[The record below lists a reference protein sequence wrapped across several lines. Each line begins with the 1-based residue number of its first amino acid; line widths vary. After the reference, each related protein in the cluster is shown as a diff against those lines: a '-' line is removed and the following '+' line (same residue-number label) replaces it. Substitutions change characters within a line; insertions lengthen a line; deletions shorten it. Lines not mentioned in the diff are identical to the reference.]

1 MSVHFAEE
9 APLTSKHHR
18 IVIIGGG
25 TAGITVAARLR
36 RAGQRDVAVLDP
48 SERHYYQPLWTLV
61 GGGRAPLAESIR
73 PQASVMP
80 KGVHW
85 IRRAAVAVDPEAREV
100 TLDDGSTVSYQ
111 HLVVCPGIQLDW
123 DRVPGLRDGLGKNG
137 LSSNYSPQYAPETWR
152 FIRETRS
159 GSAVFSM
166 PTGAVKCGGAPQ
178 KIAYLAADHWRKE
191 GVLGN
196 IDVHLVIPGTAI
208 FGVPEFARVLD
219 DVVRRYGVKVHYG
232 SEVTEV
238 RPGAREVVVGDLATG
253 ATTTLPYDVAHVVPP
268 QSAPDWVKRSP
279 LAGADDPA
287 GYVEIDKHTMRH
299 VRYPNVWALG
309 DAGSSPNSKTGA
321 AVRKQAPVL
330 VENLLAALAGR
341 EPTAAYDGYSSC
353 PLTTARNKMLLAE
366 FDYSGRPAPSIPVI
380 NTIRERTDMWHLKR
394 RGLPFLYWNL
404 MLRGL
409 A

>member
-1 MSVHFAEE
+1 MI
-9 APLTSKHHR
+9 TRHHR

-25 TAGITVAARLR
+25 TAGISVAARLR

-48 SERHYYQPLWTLV
+48 SGHHYYQPLWTLV

-80 KGVHW
+80 KGVQW

-100 TLDDGSTVSYQ
+100 ALDDGGTVSYD

-123 DRVPGLRDGLGKNG
+123 DRIPGLEAGLGQDG
-137 LSSNYSPQYAPETWR
+137 LSSNYLPQHAPATWR
-152 FIRETRS
+152 FIRGTRS

-166 PTGAVKCGGAPQ
+166 PAGAIKCGGAPQ
-178 KIAYLAADHWRKE
+178 KIAYLAADHWRRE
-191 GVLGN
+191 GVLGR

-208 FGVPEFARVLD
+208 FGVPEFARVLEG
-219 DVVRRYGVKVHYG
+219 VVRRYGIKVHYG

-238 RPGAREVVVGDLATG
+238 RPEAREVVVTDLGTG
-253 ATTTLPYDVAHVVPP
+253 GRTTLPYDVAHLVPP
-268 QSAPDWVKRSP
+268 QSAPDWIKRGP
-279 LAGADDPA
+279 LAGADDPG
-287 GYVEIDKHTMRH
+287 GYVEIDKYTMRH
-299 VRYPNVWALG
+299 VRYPDVWALG

-330 VENLLAALAGR
+330 VENLLATLDGR
-341 EPTAAYDGYSSC
+341 EPEAAYDGYASC

-380 NTIRERTDMWHLKR
+380 NTVRERTDMWYLKR

>member
-1 MSVHFAEE
+1 MI
-9 APLTSKHHR
+9 TRHHR

-25 TAGITVAARLR
+25 TAGISVAARLR

-48 SERHYYQPLWTLV
+48 SGHHYYQPLWTLV

-80 KGVHW
+80 KGVQW

-100 TLDDGSTVSYQ
+100 ALDDGGTVSYD

-123 DRVPGLRDGLGKNG
+123 DRIPGLEAGLGQDG
-137 LSSNYSPQYAPETWR
+137 LSSNYLPQHAPATWR
-152 FIRETRS
+152 FIRGTRS

-166 PTGAVKCGGAPQ
+166 PAGAIKCGGAPQ
-178 KIAYLAADHWRKE
+178 KIAYLAADHWRRE
-191 GVLGN
+191 GVLGR

-208 FGVPEFARVLD
+208 FGVPEFARVLEG
-219 DVVRRYGVKVHYG
+219 VVRRYGIKVHYG

-238 RPGAREVVVGDLATG
+238 RPEAREVVVTDLGTG
-253 ATTTLPYDVAHVVPP
+253 GRTTLPYDVAHLVPP
-268 QSAPDWVKRSP
+268 QSAPDWIKRGP

-287 GYVEIDKHTMRH
+287 GYVEIDKYTMRH

-330 VENLLAALAGR
+330 VENLLATLDGR
-341 EPTAAYDGYSSC
+341 EPEAAYDGYASC

-380 NTIRERTDMWHLKR
+380 NTVRERTDMWYLKR

>member
-1 MSVHFAEE
+1 MR
-9 APLTSKHHR
+9 TNRHHR

-25 TAGITVAARLR
+25 TAGISVAARLR
-36 RAGQRDVAVLDP
+36 RAGERDVAVLDP
-48 SERHYYQPLWTLV
+48 SDRHYYQPLWTLV
-61 GGGRAPLAESIR
+61 GGGRAPLKESIR

-80 KGVHW
+80 KGVEW

-100 TLDDGSTVSYQ
+100 TLDDGGTVSYD

-123 DRVPGLRDGLGKNG
+123 DRVPGLEAGLGKDG
-137 LSSNYSPQYAPETWR
+137 LSSNYLPHTAPRTWD
-152 FIRETRS
+152 FIRGTRS

-166 PTGAVKCGGAPQ
+166 PTGAIKCGGAPQ
-178 KIAYLAADHWRKE
+178 KIAYLAADYWRQA
-191 GVLGN
+191 GVLGR
-196 IDVHLVIPGTAI
+196 IDVHLVIPGAAI

-219 DVVRRYGVKVHYG
+219 GVVRRYGIKVHYG

-238 RPGAREVVVGDLATG
+238 RPDAREVAVTDLGTG
-253 ATTTLPYDVAHVVPP
+253 GTTTLPYDVAHLVPP
-268 QSAPDWVKRSP
+268 QSAPDWIKRSP

-330 VENLLAALAGR
+330 VENLLATVNGR
-341 EPTAAYDGYSSC
+341 EPTAAYQGYSSC

-366 FDYSGRPAPSIPVI
+366 FDYSGRPTPSIPVI
-380 NTIRERTDMWHLKR
+380 DTIRERTDMWHLKR

>member
-1 MSVHFAEE
+1 LV
-9 APLTSKHHR
+9 TKQHHR
-18 IVIIGGG
+18 TVIIGGG
-25 TAGITVAARLR
+25 TAGISVAARLR
-36 RAGQRDVAVLDP
+36 RAGEQDVAVLDP
-48 SERHYYQPLWTLV
+48 SLSHHYQPLWTLV
-61 GGGRAPLAESIR
+61 GGGRAPLKESIR
-73 PQASVMP
+73 PQESVMP
-80 KGVHW
+80 KGVRW
-85 IRRAAVAVDPEAREV
+85 IRRAAVAVDPEGQEV
-100 TLDDGSTVSYQ
+100 TLDDGGTVSYD

-123 DRVPGLRDGLGKNG
+123 GRVPGLEAGLGKDG
-137 LSSNYSPQYAPETWR
+137 LSSNYLPHTAPATWR

-166 PTGAVKCGGAPQ
+166 PTGAIKCGGAPQ
-178 KIAYLAADHWRKE
+178 KIAYLAADYWRKQ
-191 GVLGN
+191 GVLGR
-196 IDVHLVIPGTAI
+196 IDVHLVIPGAAI

-219 DVVRRYGVKVHYG
+219 DVVRRYGIKVHYG

-238 RPGAREVVVGDLATG
+238 RPEAREVVVTDLGTG
-253 ATTTLPYDVAHVVPP
+253 GRTTLPYDMAHLVPP
-268 QSAPDWVKRSP
+268 QSAPDWIKHSP
-279 LAGADDPA
+279 LSDADDPA

-321 AVRKQAPVL
+321 AVRKQAPVV
-330 VENLLAALAGR
+330 VENLLATMSGR
-341 EPTAAYDGYSSC
+341 EPTASYNGYSSC

-366 FDYSGRPAPSIPVI
+366 FDYSGQPTPSIPVI
-380 NTIRERTDMWHLKR
+380 DTIRERTDMWYLKR

>member
-1 MSVHFAEE
+1 MI
-9 APLTSKHHR
+9 TRHHR

-25 TAGITVAARLR
+25 TAGISVAARLR

-48 SERHYYQPLWTLV
+48 SGHHYYQPLWTLV

-80 KGVHW
+80 KGVQW

-100 TLDDGSTVSYQ
+100 ALDDGGTVSYD

-123 DRVPGLRDGLGKNG
+123 DRIPGLEAGLGQDG
-137 LSSNYSPQYAPETWR
+137 LSSNYLPQHAPATWR
-152 FIRETRS
+152 FIRGTRS

-166 PTGAVKCGGAPQ
+166 PAGAIKCGGAPQ
-178 KIAYLAADHWRKE
+178 KIAYLAADHWRRE
-191 GVLGN
+191 GVLGR

-208 FGVPEFARVLD
+208 FGVPEFARVLEG
-219 DVVRRYGVKVHYG
+219 VVRRYGIKVHYG

-238 RPGAREVVVGDLATG
+238 RPEAREVVVTDLGTG
-253 ATTTLPYDVAHVVPP
+253 GRTTLPYDVAHLVPP
-268 QSAPDWVKRSP
+268 QSAPDWIKRGP

-287 GYVEIDKHTMRH
+287 GYVEIDKYTMRH
-299 VRYPNVWALG
+299 VRHPNVWALG

-330 VENLLAALAGR
+330 VENLLATLDGR
-341 EPTAAYDGYSSC
+341 EPEAAYDGYASC

-380 NTIRERTDMWHLKR
+380 NTVRERTDMWYLKR

>member
-1 MSVHFAEE
+1 M
-9 APLTSKHHR
+9 TTRHHR

-36 RAGQRDVAVLDP
+36 RAGQRDVAVLEP
-48 SERHYYQPLWTLV
+48 SDRHYYQPLWTLV

-80 KGVHW
+80 KGVAW
-85 IRRAAVAVDPEAREV
+85 IRRAAVAIDPEAHEV
-100 TLDDGSTVSYQ
+100 ALDDGGTVSYDQ
-111 HLVVCPGIQLDW
+111 LVVCPGIQLDW
-123 DRVPGLRDGLGKNG
+123 DRVPGLAAGLGQDG
-137 LSSNYSPQYAPETWR
+137 LSSNYLPQHAPATWR
-152 FIRETRS
+152 FIRGTRS

-166 PTGAVKCGGAPQ
+166 PSGAIKCGGAPQ
-178 KIAYLAADHWRKE
+178 KIAYLAADYWRE
-191 GVLGN
+191 QGVLGR
-196 IDVHLVIPGTAI
+196 IDVHLVLPGAAI
-208 FGVPEFARVLD
+208 FGVPEFARVLEG
-219 DVVRRYGVKVHYG
+219 VVRRYGITVHYG
-232 SEVTEV
+232 SEVTAV
-238 RPGAREVVVGDLATG
+238 RPEAREVVVTDLATG
-253 ATTTLPYDVAHVVPP
+253 GTTALPYDVAHLVPP
-268 QSAPDWVKRSP
+268 QSAPDWIKRSP

-287 GYVEIDKHTMRH
+287 GYVEIDRYTMRH
-299 VRYPNVWALG
+299 VRYPDVWALG

-330 VENLLAALAGR
+330 VRNLLAVLDGR
-341 EPTAAYDGYSSC
+341 EPEAAYDGYSSC
-353 PLTTARNKMLLAE
+353 PLTTARTKMLLAE

-380 NTIRERTDMWHLKR
+380 DTVRERTDMWYLKR

>member
-1 MSVHFAEE
+1 MI
-9 APLTSKHHR
+9 TRHHR

-25 TAGITVAARLR
+25 TAGISVAARLR

-48 SERHYYQPLWTLV
+48 SGHHYYQPLWTLV

-80 KGVHW
+80 KGVQW

-100 TLDDGSTVSYQ
+100 ALDDGGTVSYD

-123 DRVPGLRDGLGKNG
+123 DRIPGLEAGLGQDG
-137 LSSNYSPQYAPETWR
+137 LSSNYLPQHAPATWR
-152 FIRETRS
+152 FIRGTRS

-166 PTGAVKCGGAPQ
+166 PAGAIKCGGAPQ
-178 KIAYLAADHWRKE
+178 KIAYLAADHWRRE
-191 GVLGN
+191 GVLGR

-208 FGVPEFARVLD
+208 FGVPEFARVLEG
-219 DVVRRYGVKVHYG
+219 VVRRYGIKVHYG

-238 RPGAREVVVGDLATG
+238 RPEAREVVVTDLGTG
-253 ATTTLPYDVAHVVPP
+253 GRTTLPYDVAHLVPP
-268 QSAPDWVKRSP
+268 QSAPDWIKRGP

-287 GYVEIDKHTMRH
+287 GYVEIDKYTMRH
-299 VRYPNVWALG
+299 VRYPDVWALG

-330 VENLLAALAGR
+330 VENLLATLDGR
-341 EPTAAYDGYSSC
+341 EPEAAYDGYASC

-380 NTIRERTDMWHLKR
+380 NTVRERTDMWYLKR